1 MQPVVTTDRFPLVE
15 VCVKGVMPPGGME
28 ALVTTYRALAARG
41 PRMALLVDTRAFDA
55 ANTDART
62 RERDATIYRAAAAE
76 LRASIVC
83 EARIVH
89 STVARYVITAF
100 DGLTGVPWPTA
111 SFTTP
116 AEAEAW
122 VQRQLANDPVH
133 FSRAS
138 A

>member
-1 MQPVVTTDRFPLVE
+1 MNPIVTTDRFPIVD
-15 VCVKGVMPPGGME
+15 VCVKGVMPPDGT
-28 ALVTTYRALAARG
+28 ASLVDTYRALSARG
-41 PRMALLVDTRAFDA
+41 QRMGLLVDLRAFDA
-55 ANTDART
+55 SNTDART
-62 RERDATIYRAAAAE
+62 RKRDAAIYRAASAE

-100 DGLTGVPWPTA
+100 DWLTGVPWPSA

-122 VQRQLANDPVH
+122 IQRQLAQDPVY

>member
-1 MQPVVTTDRFPLVE
+1 MNPIVTTDRFPIVD
-15 VCVKGVMPPGGME
+15 VCIKGVIPPGGME
-28 ALVTTYRALAARG
+28 GLVATYRAVSARG
-41 PRMALLVDTRAFDA
+41 ARFALLVDARALDA
-55 ANTDART
+55 SNTDART
-62 RERDATIYRAAAAE
+62 RKRDAAVYRAASAE

-100 DGLTGVPWPTA
+100 DWLTGVPWPSA

-122 VQRQLANDPVH
+122 ARRQLAQDPVY